1 MSVTYLN
8 FNGSILPSDQLIL
21 EANNRGFRY
30 GDGLFESMRFLNGK
44 LKFAEMHVDRI
55 QKGMKLLKFD
65 NCSTIDNWF
74 IREKTEEL
82 IRRNKAGA
90 DARIRLTVFRDSG
103 GLYSP
108 DSNKFA
114 YLLELQKLDDSQYVL
129 NKKGLIIDVY
139 DEVPKPVNILSN
151 SKTCNAMIYVLA
163 GIYKNQHALDEVLI
177 LNQHGFLCES
187 ISSNVF
193 VVYDRK
199 LYTPALIEGCI
210 AGVMRQVVMRLAKE
224 NNIEL
229 VEAQI
234 NPDILNEADEV
245 FLTNA
250 AKGIQWVMGYNNKRY
265 FNEVSRFLNEKLN
278 LL

>member
-1 MSVTYLN
+1 MSVEYIN
-8 FNGSILPSDQLIL
+8 FNGSVLPADQLIFK
-21 EANNRGFRY
+21 ANNRGFRY
-30 GDGLFESMRFLNGK
+30 GDGLFESMRFIKGK
-44 LKFAEMHVDRI
+44 LKFPEMHIERI
-55 QKGMKLLKFD
+55 QKGMKMLRFD
-65 NCSTIDNWF
+65 NCSLIDTWF
-74 IREKTEEL
+74 IREKVEEL
-82 IRRNKAGA
+82 VRRNRTGA
-90 DARIRLTVFRDSG
+90 DARVRLTVFRDSE

-108 DSNKFA
+108 VSNKFG
-114 YLLELQKLDDSQYVL
+114 YVLEIQKLDESQYVL

-139 DEVPKPVNILSN
+139 DEIPKPVNALSN
-151 SKTCNAMIYVLA
+151 LKTCNAMIYVLA
-163 GIYKNQHALDEVLI
+163 GIYKNQNAIDEVLI

-187 ISSNVF
+187 MSSNVF

-199 LYTPALIEGCI
+199 LYTPSLNEGCI

-265 FNEVSRFLNEKLN
+265 FNEVSRFLSEKLN